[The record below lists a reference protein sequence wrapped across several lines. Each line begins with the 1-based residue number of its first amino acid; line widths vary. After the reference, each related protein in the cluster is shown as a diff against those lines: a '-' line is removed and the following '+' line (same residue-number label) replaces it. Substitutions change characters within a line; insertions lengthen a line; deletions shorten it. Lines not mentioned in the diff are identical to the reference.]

1 MDLRLV
7 GGAVVSGA
15 YFGDRCSPVST
26 SALLVAELTNTEVF
40 DNIPR
45 MMKSALVP
53 FLLSC
58 AVYLGLGFAAAPSG
72 DVPDLTALF
81 GREFSLHWAA
91 LLPAA
96 VILVLSMMR
105 VSVKPA
111 MAASIAVSV
120 PVCLLLQHTAPAEI
134 LRMAF
139 TGYRAADPEV
149 AAMLNGG
156 GIGSMLRSGGI
167 VCISSSFSG
176 IFRETGLLDGA
187 KGAVEKLASRKGS
200 YAAMLCTAAAAGVIA
215 CNQTLTIMLT
225 SQLCGSLKKDKHSFA
240 LGLADTAVV
249 VAPLVPW
256 SIAGAVPL
264 ASVGAPLSGI
274 WFACYLYLLPLWR
287 LLRMKSL

>member
-1 MDLRLV
+1 MSR
-7 GGAVVSGA
+7 
-15 YFGDRCSPVST
+15 
-26 SALLVAELTNTEVF
+26 
-40 DNIPR
+40 
-45 MMKSALVP
+45 
-53 FLLSC
+53 
-58 AVYLGLGFAAAPSG
+58 
-72 DVPDLTALF
+72 
-81 GREFSLHWAA
+81 SL
-91 LLPAA
+91 PK
-96 VILVLSMMR
+96 
-105 VSVKPA
+105 VKPA

-149 AAMLNGG
+149 AVMLNGG
-156 GIGSMLRSGGI
+156 GISSMLRSGGI

-200 YAAMLCTAAAAGVIA
+200 YAAMLCTAAVSGVIA

-225 SQLCGSLKKDKHSFA
+225 SQLCGSLNKDRHGFA

-256 SIAGAVPL
+256 SIAGSVPL